1 MISLHQRRLLVS
13 VLLMTLVFQAC
24 ALIKRELP
32 GRPSAS
38 AAPAPPA
45 ASTVLPPEQ
54 IRQQMEAGNYR
65 QAVDLHKAAM
75 ASEPQNKNLVRAFEI
90 SLEDIYLKAEKAA
103 AANDFAA
110 AGKLY
115 HLIYGNYPDPK
126 GTAQTLSFTR
136 AGLASKLEQ
145 CKSALYHR
153 GFQEYRDGN
162 LNQAIAVWQDYLSLE
177 PDNADIQKALNTAK
191 TQQKN
196 LRP

>member
-1 MISLHQRRLLVS
+1 MKAFYRYRFLVCALL
-13 VLLMTLVFQAC
+13 LTLVFQAC
-24 ALIKRELP
+24 ALTKKEAP
-32 GRPSAS
+32 PRPSS
-38 AAPAPPA
+38 PAAPSLSPA
-45 ASTVLPPEQ
+45 TVSEQ

-65 QAVDLHKAAM
+65 QAIDLHKAVI
-75 ASEPQNKNLVRAFEI
+75 ASEPQNRNLVRAFEI
-90 SLEDIYLKAEKAA
+90 SLEDLYSKAEKAA

-115 HLIYGNYPDPK
+115 ALIYGHYPDPK
-126 GTAQTLSFTR
+126 GTFQTLSFSR

-153 GFQEYRDGN
+153 GFQEYREGN
-162 LNQAIAVWQDYLSLE
+162 LNRAIALWQDYLSLD
-177 PDNADIQKALNTAK
+177 PDNADIQRALSTAK